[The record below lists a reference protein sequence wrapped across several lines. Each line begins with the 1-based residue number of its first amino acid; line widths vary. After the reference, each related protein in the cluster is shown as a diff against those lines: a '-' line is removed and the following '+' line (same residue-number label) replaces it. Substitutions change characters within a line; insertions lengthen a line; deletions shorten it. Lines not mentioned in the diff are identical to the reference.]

1 MKAVLRVMQEVKGME
16 KNSRVGAGNSAY
28 NGTKDQDVKE
38 VFNEALARNGL
49 AIFPVDIEEV
59 TQLDRWEEVDS
70 YSKQMKTKQSIF
82 TKIKSTYELCHVNGE
97 SKILKSIGHGIDN
110 QDKGAGKAMTYALK
124 NCLLYTFLTP
134 VGKIDD
140 TESTHSDD
148 IKTPPAKVKPTLTG
162 DKIDKVNEALAKA
175 EITME
180 KLEELYTI
188 PAQVKELLIPKK

>member
-1 MKAVLRVMQEVKGME
+1 MKTEKQNTDEGKDTLVKAVIRVMQEVKGME
-16 KNSRVGAGNSAY
+16 KNSRVGSGNSAY

-49 AIFPVDIEEV
+49 TIFTIDIEEF
-59 TQLDRWEEVDS
+59 TQVDRWEEIDN

-82 TKIKSTYELCHVNGE
+82 TKIKGTYELCHVNGE
-97 SKILKSIGHGIDN
+97 SKILKAIGHGIDN

-140 TESTHSDD
+140 TETTDRKS
-148 IKTPPAKVKPTLTG
+148 V
-162 DKIDKVNEALAKA
+162 V
-175 EITME
+175 
-180 KLEELYTI
+180 
-188 PAQVKELLIPKK
+188 